1 MPIDYKTTTE
11 PSYYSGTKYGYS
23 ARKVVEDFDLSYNVG
38 TAVSY
43 LLRAGNKEGNPA
55 EQDIQKAINHLHFEL
70 DKLFKK
76 SDIKT
81 GGLAQ

>member
-23 ARKVVEDFDLSYNVG
+23 ARKVVEDFNLSYNVG

-43 LLRAGNKEGNPA
+43 LLRAGKKEGNPV
-55 EQDIQKAINHLHFEL
+55 EQDIRKAINHLHFEL